1 MGREHVNKWTNWYDS
16 LPAHT
21 QEYLKSQPIWHDSD
35 LAKAFAAGIVVGLII
50 GVLTLWH

>member
-1 MGREHVNKWTNWYDS
+1 MKLFQQSKWDIWFDNLPDS
-16 LPAHT
+16 T
-21 QEYLKSQPIWHDSD
+21 KTYLKSQPIWHDSD